1 MNPAILLLSISL
13 ATWGIGEGLFLI
25 FQPFYLTELGADPI
39 KIGFILGAAGIAMT
53 ITHTPAGYLSDR
65 IGSRP
70 MLIASWVSGLVATAI
85 MAFSTTLNTFTVG
98 LLLYSFTAFVS
109 SPLGSYTT
117 SARGNMS
124 VTRAVTFT
132 SASFNA
138 GTILG
143 ATLGG
148 WISETYELRTI
159 YFVAFGLFI
168 LSTLLIF
175 FLPNQPIHPR
185 NAGESST
192 SIFRNRPYFTFLFA
206 SVFLLFFSQLS
217 DPFNAKFLQEFRG
230 VSYQQ
235 IGYLGSMAGI
245 GRTTMLF
252 VLGSLPPHLGALL
265 GLMAVALFDLLILK
279 FTNLPVYYAA
289 MFLSGGLRATKVI
302 LVSMLRP
309 FVRQSNVGLA
319 YGIAETFYG
328 STLIFAPVVAGYLY
342 DRDPETIYISAII
355 GIVITAGIFFPL
367 AGKLKTPTFEEE
379 PE

>member
-53 ITHTPAGYLSDR
+53 ITHTPAGYISDR
-65 IGSRP
+65 FGSRP
-70 MLIASWVSGLVATAI
+70 MLIASWISGLVATAI
-85 MAFSTTLNTFTVG
+85 MAFSTTLNAFTVG
-98 LLLYSFTAFVS
+98 LLLYSMTAFVS
-109 SPLGSYTT
+109 SPLSSYTT
-117 SARGNMS
+117 SARGSMS
-124 VTRAVTFT
+124 VTRSVTFI

-148 WISETYELRTI
+148 WISETYELRAI

-168 LSTLLIF
+168 ISTLLIF
-175 FLPNQPIHPR
+175 FLPSQPIHPR
-185 NAGESST
+185 PAGESSR
-192 SIFRNRPYFTFLFA
+192 SILQNRPYFTFLFA

-230 VSYQQ
+230 VTYQQ

-245 GRTTMLF
+245 GRTSMLF
-252 VLGSLPPHLGALL
+252 ILGSLPPRTGALL
-265 GLMAVALFDLLILK
+265 GLLAVALFDFLILK
-279 FTNLPVYYAA
+279 FTSLPIYYGA
-289 MFLSGGLRATKVI
+289 MFLSGGLRTTKVI

-309 FVRQSNVGLA
+309 YVRRSNVGLA

-328 STLIFAPVVAGYLY
+328 STLIFAPILAGYLY
-342 DRDPETIYISAII
+342 DRNPEMIYITAIL
-355 GIVITAGIFFPL
+355 GILIAAIIFFPL
-367 AGKLKTPTFEEE
+367 VGKLKTPILEEE
-379 PE
+379 NT